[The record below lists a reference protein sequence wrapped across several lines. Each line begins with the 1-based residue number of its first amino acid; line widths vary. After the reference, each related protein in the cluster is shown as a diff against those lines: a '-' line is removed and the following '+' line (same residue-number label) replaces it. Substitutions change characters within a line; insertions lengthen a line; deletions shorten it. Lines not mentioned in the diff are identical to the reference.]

1 MFRHAHAALMLAAVA
16 VALPAQAQQA
26 PAARI
31 PLVPADTQDPILG
44 PMFKGIRARGG
55 EPLNM
60 HRTIGNAPNVFKAY
74 AGLAFAL
81 RDQAIVPRAD
91 RELIILRAAQLAHGD
106 YEFVQHKP
114 MAISCGMSTAQIDA
128 IAKWRDSTLFSDRQR
143 AILAYADGMASPGGV
158 DDATFEA
165 MKKHFSAQEIV
176 ELTVTAGFYT
186 AASQVTRSLGIK
198 LEPQAGQSAY
208 GKCS

>member
-1 MFRHAHAALMLAAVA
+1 MSRLARAALTLATLL
-16 VALPAQAQQA
+16 VALPAEAQQA

-31 PLVPADTQDPILG
+31 PLVPADTQDPVLG

-106 YEFVQHKP
+106 YEFVQHRP
-114 MAISCGMSTAQIDA
+114 MAISCGMTAAQIDA
-128 IAKWRDSTLFSDRQR
+128 IAKWRESTVFSERQR

-158 DDATFEA
+158 DEATFDA
-165 MKKHFSAQEIV
+165 MKKHFNPQEIV
-176 ELTVTAGFYT
+176 ELSVTAGFYT
-186 AASQVTRSLGIK
+186 AASQVTRALGIK
-198 LEPQAGQSAY
+198 LEPQAGQTAY
-208 GKCS
+208 GKCG